1 MLKEVIK
8 SIVSS
13 LAPSYY
19 LELKSRRAR
28 AHSEKLEREW
38 GCSDLT
44 KKIIGMQGPVVKRGP
59 FAGVEFVEQTHH
71 RHLTPKLIGAYES
84 ELHPAWDKILSE
96 DYEQVLDVGSAEGY
110 YAVGLA
116 LHYPQTEVIAF
127 DTDAWARRMTT
138 LMAERNDAN
147 NLKVRSACTVS
158 WLRSNLKKEAFILS
172 DCEGFEDQ
180 LIDPEKILILRT
192 CDLLIEL
199 HESPAPG
206 VTERMKERLSSSHD
220 LTFLESQETNP
231 ADYPELQRLSKQ
243 RQNLAVSDL
252 RSDNGQEWL
261 YARAK

>member
-1 MLKEVIK
+1 MIKKVIK
-8 SIVSS
+8 SIVSYF
-13 LAPSYY
+13 APSYY
-19 LELKSRRAR
+19 LELKSQRAR

-44 KKIIGMQGPVVKRGP
+44 RKIIEMQGPVVKRGP
-59 FAGVEFVEQTHH
+59 FAGVEFVDQTHH

-84 ELHPAWDKILSE
+84 ELHPAWDKILRE

-127 DTDAWARRMTT
+127 DTDTWARRMTT
-138 LMAERNDAN
+138 LMAKRNDAN
-147 NLKVRSACTVS
+147 NLTVRSVCTAD
-158 WLRSNLKKEAFILS
+158 WLKSNLKRGAFILS

-180 LIDPEKILILRT
+180 LIDPEKVPVLRT

-220 LTFLESQETNP
+220 LTFMESQETDP
-231 ADYPELQRLSKQ
+231 SDYPELQSLSKQ

-252 RSDNGQEWL
+252 RSRGDQEWL